1 MTNFQNP
8 LGCSLSREKKHALVD
23 LLSHNEVPLIEDD
36 VYGEL
41 HHTNEPPSSAKTFD
55 QRGLVMHCS
64 SFSKTLSPGYRVRV
78 GRSRPVCRQR
88 APVEAH
94 DQFVGLHSGP
104 GHPG

>member
-8 LGCSLSREKKHALVD
+8 LSCSLSRDKKRALVD
-23 LLSHNEVPLIEDD
+23 LLSHHEVPLIEDD

-64 SFSKTLSPGYRVRV
+64 SFSKTLSPGYRVGWVAAGRRGVV
-78 GRSRPVCRQR
+78 GRLSYPM
-88 APVEAH
+88 H
-94 DQFVGLHSGP
+94 DGG
-104 GHPG
+104 